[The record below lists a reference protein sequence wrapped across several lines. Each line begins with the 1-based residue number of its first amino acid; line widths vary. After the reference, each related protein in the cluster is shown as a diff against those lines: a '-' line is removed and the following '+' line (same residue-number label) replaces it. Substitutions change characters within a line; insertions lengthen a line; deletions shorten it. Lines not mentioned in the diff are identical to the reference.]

1 MDELTLL
8 ITFFSFG
15 LSFLFA
21 LGGVGAAVALV
32 PVLTWLGV
40 PLEAARPTGLFVN
53 TISMTGASYSNIKEK
68 RLDFKI
74 GLPIIIASA
83 LTAPLGAFAGTII
96 PKKTVLIVFVLFLI
110 FSGTML
116 LFFKGSKFADQYR
129 DDSPIT
135 GPGLIGAI
143 AGFLSGLLGVGGG
156 GLISPLMIMIG
167 FNPKKIAAV
176 TAFAVPFS
184 SLLGFITYAA
194 MGSVE
199 WQVLLFAGVAAWA
212 GGYAGTVFMQKKMKP
227 EAVKKFLGCVLIL
240 LAIKLCFNLF

>member
-1 MDELTLL
+1 MDQLTLI
-8 ITFFSFG
+8 ITLFSFG

-96 PKKTVLIVFVLFLI
+96 PKKTVLIVFVIFLI

-116 LFFKGSKFADQYR
+116 LFFKGSKFAGQYR

-135 GPGLIGAI
+135 GPGFIGAI

-184 SLLGFITYAA
+184 SLMGFITYAA
-194 MGSVE
+194 MGTVN
-199 WQVLLFAGVAAWA
+199 WTVLIFAGIAAWA
-212 GGYAGTVFMQKKMKP
+212 GGYTGTVFMQKKMKP
-227 EAVKKFLGCVLIL
+227 EAVKKLLGCIL
-240 LAIKLCFNLF
+240 FILAIKLGINLF

>member
-1 MDELTLL
+1 MDELTFL
-8 ITFFSFG
+8 ITLFSFG

-32 PVLTWLGV
+32 PVLTWIGV

-96 PKKTVLIVFVLFLI
+96 PKKTVLIAFVIFLI

-116 LFFKGSKFADQYR
+116 LFFKGSKFAGQYK
-129 DDSPIT
+129 DDRPLAA
-135 GPGLIGAI
+135 PVLIGAM

-194 MGSVE
+194 MGTIDFKI
-199 WQVLLFAGVAAWA
+199 LLFAGIAAYA
-212 GGYAGTVFMQKKMKP
+212 GGYTGTIFMQKKMKP
-227 EAVKKFLGCVLIL
+227 EAVKKFLGFFLIL
-240 LAIKLCFNLF
+240 IAVKLFLNLF